1 MVWLYLWPTGGHW
14 NVLQTFPFYIGLL
27 SCTLPFNLLMFG
39 MNDMVDFDVD
49 QLHARKGNYTWG
61 ARASKLELAQ
71 LPLMMAISNLCPM
84 VILVAATGHMS
95 SLIWVLG
102 FFLCNITYNLPPM
115 AVARKGPWEFP
126 CMLLGIS
133 CITMFSCDVNNVPT
147 PSIGGWMFHWL
158 AMARGQLFGEIL
170 DIEDDAQVG
179 KNTTA
184 VKIGGMRS
192 QQLMFALT
200 VCLALVSYILV
211 GSVVL
216 TVYYVVDMVLSVF
229 SRKGVVVVP
238 EKYTLLIFKARSALG
253 VSYMFFAWCSQVLA

>member
-1 MVWLYLWPTGGHW
+1 
-14 NVLQTFPFYIGLL
+14 
-27 SCTLPFNLLMFG
+27 MFG
-39 MNDMVDFDVD
+39 MSDMVDFDVD

-61 ARASKLELAQ
+61 ARASKVELAQ

-102 FFLCNITYNLPPM
+102 FFLC
-115 AVARKGPWEFP
+115 
-126 CMLLGIS
+126 
-133 CITMFSCDVNNVPT
+133 
-147 PSIGGWMFHWL
+147 GWMFHWL

-184 VKIGGMRS
+184 VKIGEMRS

-229 SRKGVVVVP
+229 SLLAP
-238 EKYTLLIFKARSALG
+238 ERIAIDEASFKSRSYG
-253 VSYMFFAWCSQVLA
+253 RCSPEQLDLASF